1 MEATVTTPIP
11 SLDEWRQIVSR
22 LEEQVKG
29 WCGHHGWT
37 VTQTETHVVDA
48 RPQFGYYVIPSLSM
62 ETHTSDN
69 RLIVEPMPHAF
80 DGTGMI
86 RLYAWPT
93 LYRVRLLYRG
103 SPTDWEILTDSRIPL
118 HEEWNEPT
126 FIRLAQD
133 LLKADY

>member
-1 MEATVTTPIP
+1 MAATITKSTL
-11 SLDEWRQIVSR
+11 SLEEWRQIVGR
-22 LEEQVKG
+22 FEEEVMD
-29 WCGHHGWT
+29 WCDHHGWT
-37 VTQTETHVVDA
+37 ITPTETHVIDA
-48 RPQFGYYVIPSLSM
+48 RPQFGQYMIPSLSI

-69 RLIVEPMPHAF
+69 RLIVEPMAHAL

-103 SPTDWEILTDSRIPL
+103 GPTGWEILTDSRIPL
-118 HEEWNEPT
+118 HEEWNEKT

>member
-1 MEATVTTPIP
+1 MDV
-11 SLDEWRQIVSR
+11 
-22 LEEQVKG
+22 
-29 WCGHHGWT
+29 
-37 VTQTETHVVDA
+37 
-48 RPQFGYYVIPSLSM
+48 RPQYGFYTIPSLSI

-69 RLIVEPMPHAF
+69 RLIVEPMPHAL

-86 RLYAWPT
+86 QLYAWPT

-118 HEEWNEPT
+118 HEEWSEQT
-126 FIRLAQD
+126 FIRVAQD